1 MTIKNQ
7 YLKENIYNTFSKKM
21 DENISEN
28 ELKKIKSI
36 VINNVNE
43 KLERIHYD
51 AEDFECI
58 KYVEKLII
66 QKLTITNEIMQ
77 KINNMQNLKS
87 ISFNYCRF
95 ENNIQLV
102 NNIETLIVVYPEKF
116 DFKNHVNLNKVTFL
130 KLINVD
136 NIDINDLMNYEIEEL
151 YLYNCAIKNL
161 KELTNLESLRILKL
175 DGSKFDDDS
184 LELLKKKNIVFQYN
198 QNYCC

>member
-21 DENISEN
+21 DEDISEN

-102 NNIETLIVVYPEKF
+102 NNIETLIVVCPEKF

-151 YLYNCAIKNL
+151 YLYNCTIKSL

-175 DGSKFDDDS
+175 DGSKFDDDA

>member
-21 DENISEN
+21 DEDISEN

-102 NNIETLIVVYPEKF
+102 NNIETLIVVCPEKF
-116 DFKNHVNLNKVTFL
+116 DFKNHLNLNKVTFL

-175 DGSKFDDDS
+175 DGSKFDDDA